1 MRVILALTVLLALL
15 AVSFVSA
22 ESRRGPV
29 TRPIIENPL
38 VGKAK
43 KAALKR
49 VADIIGT
56 EPSAAKLEA
65 QVTVEDEW
73 NGEEGYGKAM
83 RIKQVK
89 KELKNLNNLIKQAKA
104 IVKVLPAKQQRVKE
118 LKTELLKLRGISA
131 EEAARQKIKVQQAIL
146 DDIQSKESAMNKKV
160 AALKQSEGR
169 LLASIERVKKMAK
182 GHAGTLPRFAQ
193 MEQELN
199 TPEF

>member
-22 ESRRGPV
+22 ETRRGPV
-29 TRPIIENPL
+29 TRPIIENAL
-38 VGKAK
+38 GGKAK

-118 LKTELLKLRGISA
+118 LKAELLKLRGISA

-160 AALKQSEGR
+160 AALKQSEAR

-193 MEQELN
+193 MEQELA
-199 TPEF
+199 TPEY